1 MSKGKQHSIAR
12 GAAKKR
18 RGATRTWLG
27 AEVELIIRERER
39 LLRTAGAAA
48 ALITKVN
55 LADFPQDAR
64 ESVRRLGTMLGALPE
79 ETLTDAFEQLLG
91 PRVLKSRVYATS

>member
-1 MSKGKQHSIAR
+1 MSKGKQLSIAR

-18 RGATRTWLG
+18 RGTTRTWLG

-48 ALITKVN
+48 VLISKVN
-55 LADFPQDAR
+55 LMDFPQDAR
-64 ESVRRLGTMLGALPE
+64 DSARRLGVVLGALPE
-79 ETLTDAFEQLLG
+79 ETLSDAFEQLLG
-91 PRVLKSRVYATS
+91 WRVLKSRMYATS